1 MPAADVVEVEAS
13 FWIDVD
19 MVDRVAGSFITAFT
33 LMMVASAAAATDG
46 VILKEVID
54 FNLVL
59 NNSIF
64 DRGHC

>member
-1 MPAADVVEVEAS
+1 
-13 FWIDVD
+13 